1 MWFRLSI
8 NWISGL
14 RLQFRRDVLL
24 GGFLFLSHPQFF
36 WYPLLSFSVFRI
48 FGCFCQFVPCLL
60 WWSVGRLVVISEKQG
75 PESQCKRFARRSA
88 TWSWNP
94 FRCKSGGTCTQ
105 IWKNRILTTN
115 SACARLTNSAL
126 SDTTK
131 NNINMYACTQ
141 IWVWKTQNQMGRE
154 EPWLDEWLVTN
165 LYDSSCAL
173 DSKTLSQ
180 RHCVVVDHL
189 NKFKIYF
196 QNGSRGPIKNVVLMR
211 NMGFI
216 SY

>member
-1 MWFRLSI
+1 MWFRPSI

-36 WYPLLSFSVFRI
+36 WYHLLSFSVFRI

-60 WWSVGRLVVISEKQG
+60 WWSLGRLVVISEKQG

-88 TWSWNP
+88 AWSWNP

-105 IWKNRILTTN
+105 IGKNRILTTN

-165 LYDSSCAL
+165 LYDSGCAL